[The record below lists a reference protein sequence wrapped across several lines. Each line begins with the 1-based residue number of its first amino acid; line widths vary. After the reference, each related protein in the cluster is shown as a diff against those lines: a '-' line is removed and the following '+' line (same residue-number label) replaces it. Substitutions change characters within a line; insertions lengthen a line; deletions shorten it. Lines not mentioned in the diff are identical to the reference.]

1 MLNQINFNTLRM
13 HYIFLLLL
21 NVHICG
27 YQYIR
32 KQTTHFLMQKPEH

>member
-21 NVHICG
+21 NVPYYLVIN
-27 YQYIR
+27 
-32 KQTTHFLMQKPEH
+32 TLENE

>member
-21 NVHICG
+21 NVHIMWLSM
-27 YQYIR
+27 
-32 KQTTHFLMQKPEH
+32 H